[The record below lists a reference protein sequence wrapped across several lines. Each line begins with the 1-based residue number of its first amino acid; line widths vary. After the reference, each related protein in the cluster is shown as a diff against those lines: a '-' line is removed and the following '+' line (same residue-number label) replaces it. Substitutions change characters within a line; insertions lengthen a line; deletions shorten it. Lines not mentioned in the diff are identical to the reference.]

1 MSIDQFLIDLNSAP
15 AIKNSSQNAKKIQKK
30 LETHSESFSSKL
42 KQIEKKMSVN
52 KVNKSEKINH
62 GTKIADK
69 KELREFANNFEKN
82 FMVNMWTASMT
93 SVIEPDKKDVTDIL
107 YMPEFIRTIVEASV
121 KDEGGRI
128 SDKVYESLEWK
139 FENK

>member
-1 MSIDQFLIDLNSAP
+1 
-15 AIKNSSQNAKKIQKK
+15 
-30 LETHSESFSSKL
+30 
-42 KQIEKKMSVN
+42 
-52 KVNKSEKINH
+52 
-62 GTKIADK
+62 
-69 KELREFANNFEKN
+69 
-82 FMVNMWTASMT
+82 MT
-93 SVIEPDKKDVTDIL
+93 TVIEPDKKDVTDIL